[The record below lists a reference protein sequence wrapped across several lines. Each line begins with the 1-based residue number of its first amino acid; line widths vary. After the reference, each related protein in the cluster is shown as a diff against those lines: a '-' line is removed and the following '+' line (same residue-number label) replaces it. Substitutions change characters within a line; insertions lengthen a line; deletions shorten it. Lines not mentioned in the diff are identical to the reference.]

1 MYFVYFLSTTP
12 PNHPKLKNL
21 EYSIIDHFL
30 IILQVALLH
39 SSPILSPTQCEENTM
54 AGFKALKGEG
64 HWPTLL
70 AAFLYFDF
78 SFMVWTM
85 LGPLSTEINE
95 ALVASGA
102 MAMSAGEKA
111 TLLSL
116 PILSGALLRI
126 LLGFGVD
133 KFGAKKT
140 ALISQAIVISALFFT
155 YFQAESITYNQLL
168 VVALGLG
175 FAGASFAVALPQ
187 AGQWYPPKL
196 QGVVLGIAG
205 AGNIGVVID
214 FLFAPKIAEHYGW
227 DAVFLVGGV
236 LSSIIFVAYMFM
248 AKDAPENVYKANPKK
263 LNDYGKLL
271 KDKDTWWFNLF
282 YAISFG
288 GFVGFAGYMKVY
300 LMNTY
305 STEMADLGMAWLAE
319 ENVKVMAGYF
329 GALCIFAG
337 AILRPIGGAVADK
350 MGGIKSLYI
359 FFGMVAT
366 LAVINALIELPFAAA
381 ILVLFLIMANLG
393 MAKGAVF
400 QLVPQRFGKDI
411 GIMTGIIGAAG
422 GLGGTALIKTLG
434 WSKGAF
440 DGYTAGFLI
449 FAGVVFLAI
458 AGISFVKTRWRT
470 TWGAAAGGRI

>member
-1 MYFVYFLSTTP
+1 
-12 PNHPKLKNL
+12 
-21 EYSIIDHFL
+21 
-30 IILQVALLH
+30 
-39 SSPILSPTQCEENTM
+39 M
-54 AGFKALKGEG
+54 AGFKDLKGQG
-64 HWPTLL
+64 HAPTLFM
-70 AAFLYFDF
+70 AFLYFDM

-85 LGPLSTEINE
+85 LGPLSTEIAE
-95 ALVASGA
+95 ALAVTGFI
-102 MAMSAGEKA
+102 MSASQKA

-116 PILSGALLRI
+116 PILSGAILRI
-126 LLGFGVD
+126 VLGFGVD
-133 KFGAKKT
+133 KLGAKTT
-140 ALISQAIVISALFFT
+140 ALLSQSVVIASLLTA
-155 YFQAESITYNQLL
+155 YSMGDSITYDALL
-168 VVALGLG
+168 IVALGLG

-227 DAVFLVGGV
+227 YSVFGVGAAMATV
-236 LSSIIFVAYMFM
+236 VFIAYAFL
-248 AKDAPENVYKANPKK
+248 AKNAPESVYKARPKK
-263 LNDYGKLL
+263 LKDYFKLL

-282 YAISFG
+282 YAVSFG

-305 STEMADLGMAWLAE
+305 SVDMGVFGLDVLDEA
-319 ENVKVMAGYF
+319 NVKVIAGYF

-337 AILRPIGGAVADK
+337 AILRPVGGSIADRIGGVKALYYFYGVVAVLV
-350 MGGIKSLYI
+350 IIS
-359 FFGMVAT
+359 AT
-366 LAVINALIELPFAAA
+366 VNLPFYIA

-393 MAKGAVF
+393 MANGAVF

-411 GIMTGIIGAAG
+411 GIMTGLVGCAG

-440 DGYTAGFLI
+440 DGYSAGFMI
-449 FAGVVFLAI
+449 FAAVVLLALV
-458 AGISFVKTRWRT
+458 GLSMVKTRWRT
-470 TWGAAAGGRI
+470 TWGVSAGGRI

>member
-1 MYFVYFLSTTP
+1 
-12 PNHPKLKNL
+12 
-21 EYSIIDHFL
+21 
-30 IILQVALLH
+30 
-39 SSPILSPTQCEENTM
+39 M
-54 AGFKALKGEG
+54 AGFKDLKGQG
-64 HWPTLL
+64 HAPTLFM
-70 AAFLYFDF
+70 AFLYFDM

-85 LGPLSTEINE
+85 LGPLSTEIAE
-95 ALVASGA
+95 ALALGGHIMTS
-102 MAMSAGEKA
+102 GEKA

-126 LLGFGVD
+126 VLGFGVD
-133 KFGAKKT
+133 KLGAKLT
-140 ALISQAIVISALFFT
+140 AMMAQSVVIIALLT
-155 YFQAESITYNQLL
+155 AYLQGSSITYDTLL
-168 VVALGLG
+168 LVALGLG

-214 FLFAPKIAEHYGW
+214 FLFAPKIAELWGW
-227 DAVFLVGGV
+227 ESVFGVGAVMAIVVLIAYSFL
-236 LSSIIFVAYMFM
+236 
-248 AKDAPENVYKANPKK
+248 AKNAPSEVYTARPKK
-263 LNDYGKLL
+263 LKDYGKLL

-282 YAISFG
+282 YAVSFG

-305 STEMADLGMAWLAE
+305 QADMSTFGLDVFNE
-319 ENVKVMAGYF
+319 ENVKVIAGYF

-337 AILRPIGGAVADK
+337 AVLRPVGGAIADK
-350 MGGIKSLYI
+350 LGGIKSLYF
-359 FFGMVAT
+359 FFGLVSLLAILNAT
-366 LAVINALIELPFAAA
+366 VTLPFWFA

-393 MAKGAVF
+393 MANGAVF

-440 DGYTAGFLI
+440 DGYSAGFMI
-449 FAGVVFLAI
+449 FAAVVLI
-458 AGISFVKTRWRT
+458 ALMGISLVKTRWRT
-470 TWGAAAGGRI
+470 TWGVAAGGRI

>member
-1 MYFVYFLSTTP
+1 
-12 PNHPKLKNL
+12 
-21 EYSIIDHFL
+21 
-30 IILQVALLH
+30 
-39 SSPILSPTQCEENTM
+39 M
-54 AGFKALKGEG
+54 AGLKDLRGQG
-64 HWPTLL
+64 HAPTLFM
-70 AAFLYFDF
+70 AFLYFDM

-85 LGPLSTEINE
+85 LGPLSTEISE
-95 ALVASGA
+95 ALALAGHV
-102 MAMSAGEKA
+102 MTAGEKA

-116 PILSGALLRI
+116 PILSGAILRI
-126 LLGFGVD
+126 VLGFGVD
-133 KFGAKKT
+133 KLGAKLT
-140 ALISQAIVISALFFT
+140 ALISQAIVIAAL
-155 YFQAESITYNQLL
+155 ITAYTLGDTISYNQLL

-214 FLFAPKIAEHYGW
+214 FLFAPKIAEIWGW
-227 DAVFLVGGV
+227 ASVFGVGAFMATIV
-236 LSSIIFVAYMFM
+236 FIAYAFL
-248 AKDAPENVYKANPKK
+248 AKDAPESVYKARPKK
-263 LNDYGKLL
+263 LKDYGKLL
-271 KDKDTWWFNLF
+271 KDKDTWWFSLF

-305 STEMADLGMAWLAE
+305 SADMSAFGLDVLDE
-319 ENVKVMAGYF
+319 NNVKVIAGYF

-337 AILRPIGGAVADK
+337 AVLRPVGGNTADKIGGV
-350 MGGIKSLYI
+350 KSLY
-359 FFGMVAT
+359 FFYGMVA
-366 LAVINALIELPFAAA
+366 LLVIISATIKLPFFLA
-381 ILVLFLIMANLG
+381 IFVLFLIMANLG
-393 MAKGAVF
+393 MANGAVF

-411 GIMTGIIGAAG
+411 GIMTGLVGCAG

-449 FAGVVFLAI
+449 FAAVVLIAI
-458 AGISFVKTRWRT
+458 TGLSLVKTRWRT
-470 TWGAAAGGRI
+470 TWGIQAGGRI